1 MVDSDTDG
9 EPLVT
14 GFSSLVTA
22 RQRFEVERGPVG
34 KGEQEIIA
42 MKQGE
47 KQQDSQ
53 NPSELLR
60 ELKAGFESG
69 ITRPYSWRRTQ
80 LRMLRRFLNEHEQDI
95 YDALHSDFRK
105 SRAETFFT
113 EIHYLTTEINFAL
126 RHLKAWMK
134 PRRVFTPLRYR
145 PGRSYYYPEPYGVVL
160 VIGAWNYP
168 LQLAIAPAVNAIAAG
183 NCVLVKP
190 SEQSP
195 ATAGLIADG
204 FRQYLDEK
212 AVKVLLGSVEESNR
226 LLEEPFDYI
235 FFTGGNKAGK
245 QVMGRAAEH
254 LTPVTLELG
263 GKNPCVVDQS
273 ASIPVAARRIVWAK
287 FLNAGQTCIAP
298 DYVLVHRDVEDELLG
313 CMKEAIDAFYG
324 SDPSCSSDFPAVITA
339 SRLEK
344 IAEYL
349 NDGIVVS
356 GGAVDPER
364 RYCSPTILRGVSPDS
379 RVMQEEIFGPVLPV
393 LCYAAPEEA
402 VGVIR
407 SVRHPLAVYIFSRD
421 HSFQRYMLE
430 NTRSG
435 GVCINDLMFQAAIPS
450 LPFGGVG
457 ESGMGVYHGRA
468 GFETFSRPRS
478 VHVKSAFPENVLRYP
493 PFNEIKFRWLRRL
506 FRLFP

>member
-1 MVDSDTDG
+1 MNND
-9 EPLVT
+9 
-14 GFSSLVTA
+14 
-22 RQRFEVERGPVG
+22 
-34 KGEQEIIA
+34 
-42 MKQGE
+42 E
-47 KQQDSQ
+47 KQDM
-53 NPSELLR
+53 NPRVEEQVSELR
-60 ELKAGFESG
+60 EYFECGETRTYEWRKKQLLGLK
-69 ITRPYSWRRTQ
+69 
-80 LRMLRRFLNEHEQDI
+80 RFLNEHEQDI

-105 SRAETFFT
+105 PRAETFFT

-195 ATAGLIADG
+195 ATAELIADG

-212 AVKVLLGSVEESNR
+212 AVKVLLGSVEESSR

-273 ASIPVAARRIVWAK
+273 ANIPVAARRIVWAK

-324 SDPSCSSDFPAVITA
+324 SDPSCSSDFPAIITA

-356 GGAVDPER
+356 GGAVDLER
-364 RYCSPTILRGVSPDS
+364 RYCFPTILRNVSPDS

-402 VGVIR
+402 VGIIR

-478 VHVKSAFPENVLRYP
+478 VHVKSTFPENVLRYP
-493 PFNEIKFRWLRRL
+493 PFDEIKFRWLRRL